1 MQLTEYS
8 VSHCFYWIF
17 LDLKISV
24 ISVILHVGIY
34 YVYISMDVVKN
45 IKRNQKILKNHEE
58 FHKSMEIMKNIQK
71 SWKISKNHEKFQNL
85 YSEYCI
91 RYHLYF
97 TEYYWILGILPRIID
112 LLNITEYYCIFKS
125 TDNHCIISKF
135 HWILQ
140 PRFWMVKAG
149 SPAVIDALTLDC
161 RSSADRNGWLST
173 VRPALITT
181 RGIWGVTRG
190 MQYLFEWNVL

>member
-1 MQLTEYS
+1 
-8 VSHCFYWIF
+8 
-17 LDLKISV
+17 
-24 ISVILHVGIY
+24 
-34 YVYISMDVVKN
+34 
-45 IKRNQKILKNHEE
+45 
-58 FHKSMEIMKNIQK
+58 MKNSTNPWK
-71 SWKISKNHEKFQNL
+71 SWKISKNHEKYPKTMKNFKTYTVNIVFGTTYTSL
-85 YSEYCI
+85 NI
-91 RYHLYF
+91 